1 MKGERE
7 GLERGMSRGSHE
19 ERERGR
25 VEKSAVG
32 KRFVDLSLRFGILYM
47 LREVDF
53 NHKRAL
59 YRRANTQ
66 MFNTC
71 LSNMQMCVSLF
82 PE

>member
-1 MKGERE
+1 MK
-7 GLERGMSRGSHE
+7 
-19 ERERGR
+19 RERGR

-32 KRFVDLSLRFGILYM
+32 KGFVDLSLRFFYM

-59 YRRANTQ
+59 YRRENTQ
-66 MFNTC
+66 MFNTR

-82 PE
+82 S